1 MVIDTKSGS
10 SSCFSSSLYF
20 ILSYFFLN
28 VDSIR
33 GILLTHD
40 NEEFPHGLSSS
51 FIMIY
56 EITHL
61 TGNESQ

>member
-1 MVIDTKSGS
+1 MDPLPAFLPLS
-10 SSCFSSSLYF
+10 
-20 ILSYFFLN
+20 ILFYLTFFLN